1 MNQNETSK
9 DYCKADSE
17 QRVLFFHNNIS
28 AGQTSLLQVYRCY
41 TDVTSMLPDLPHLTW
56 RTLSNRNLRLAG
68 FRTTLYSA
76 AEFLKLVWGPPD
88 PPRPPS
94 PLKIN
99 SQFDDSEII

>member
-1 MNQNETSK
+1 MNQNEKSK

-41 TDVTSMLPDLPHLTW
+41 SVTSMLPDLPHLTR

-68 FRTTLYSA
+68 FQTTLYSV
-76 AEFLKLVWGPPD
+76 AEFLKLVWGPPG
-88 PPRPPS
+88 PPPPPPS
-94 PLKIN
+94 SLENEFTI
-99 SQFDDSEII
+99 